1 MGAKEDKNPV
11 GAIVR
16 RMAPCLAILTA
27 VEIAGFE
34 FLRHFVFPHLLG
46 WQVHL
51 GMVALLILVSVASS
65 YFPKGQCPILSR
77 ILRGEEM
84 TRKDDVNLLR
94 VVIDTL
100 TETLPDHIY
109 VKDQESRFLLANR
122 SIAQF
127 MGVPSPADLL
137 GRSDFDFYPQEV
149 AEDFFQDEQ
158 NVIRSGQPRMSQ
170 AEQIFDMEGRERW
183 ILTTQIPL
191 REKGGTVLG
200 LVGIGRDITAQKL
213 AERETETA
221 RHVAEAASRAKSEF
235 LANMSHEIRTPL
247 NGVIGMTELAL
258 DTALMPEQREYLETV
273 KCSADALLHVVN
285 DILDFSKIEAG
296 KIDLEAVDFD
306 LRECVETTL
315 KTLALRAE
323 EKGLNLLCDVMPDVP
338 ESVRGDP
345 GRLRQVL
352 FNLLG
357 NAIKFTN
364 EGEIALRVEVEA
376 ESRVGPLLHFS
387 VADTGIG
394 ISPEKIQMVFD
405 PFTQAD
411 TSTTRQYGGTG
422 LGLTITARLVRMM
435 GGAVWVES
443 AWGKGSNFHF
453 TVQMGCADAVVGA
466 LGAQEPDKA
475 RTIQPSMLENRET
488 APETRETS
496 MLRVLLAEDNP
507 VNQKLVVRLLEK
519 KGHVVVVAPNG
530 QEALNALARA
540 SFDLVLMDVQMPV
553 MDGIE
558 ATLAIR
564 KQEEGTMQHQQVVAL
579 TAHAM
584 KGDRERCLTAG
595 MDGYIAKPI
604 RHEELDLAL
613 QQAMPLR
620 DQNHTSPTAG

>member
-1 MGAKEDKNPV
+1 MGAKGDNTPV
-11 GAIVR
+11 GAVAR
-16 RMAPCLAILTA
+16 RISPCLAILVVA
-27 VEIAGFE
+27 EIAGFE

-51 GMVALLILVSVASS
+51 DMVALLILISIGSS
-65 YFPKGQCPILSR
+65 YVPKGQCPILSR
-77 ILRGEEM
+77 ILRNGEM
-84 TRKDDVNLLR
+84 TGKDDVNLLR

-127 MGVPSPADLL
+127 MGVPSPSDLL
-137 GRSDFDFYPQEV
+137 GRSDFDFYPKNV
-149 AEDFFQDEQ
+149 AEYFFQDEQ

-170 AEQIFDMEGRERW
+170 AEQIFDTEGRERW

-191 REKGGTVLG
+191 RKKGGTVLG

-213 AERETETA
+213 AERETEAA
-221 RHVAEAASRAKSEF
+221 RHIAEAANRAKSEF

-273 KCSADALLHVVN
+273 KFSADTLLHVVN

-323 EKGLNLLCDVMPDVP
+323 EKGLELLCDVMPDVP
-338 ESVRGDP
+338 KSVRGDP

-352 FNLLG
+352 FNLVG

-376 ESRVGPLLHFS
+376 ESADGLRLHFS
-387 VADTGIG
+387 VSDTGIG
-394 ISPEKIQMVFD
+394 ISAEKIQMVFD

-422 LGLTITARLVRMM
+422 LGLTITARLVQMM
-435 GGAVWVES
+435 GGTVWVES
-443 AWGKGSNFHF
+443 AWGKGSIFHF
-453 TVQMGCADAVVGA
+453 TVQMCCADAITDA
-466 LGAQEPDKA
+466 LGAQKQDKA
-475 RTIQPSMLENRET
+475 KTLQPAVLENRET
-488 APETRETS
+488 APETREAA

-519 KGHVVVVAPNG
+519 RGHVVVVAPNG
-530 QEALNALARA
+530 QEALDALARA

-558 ATLAIR
+558 ATLMIR

-584 KGDRERCLTAG
+584 KGDRERCMTAG

-620 DQNHTSPTAG
+620 DQQHTFPTAG

>member
-1 MGAKEDKNPV
+1 MDAKEDKNPV

-16 RMAPCLAILTA
+16 RISPCLAILIA

-34 FLRHFVFPHLLG
+34 FLRHFIFPRLLG
-46 WQVHL
+46 WQIHL

-65 YFPKGQCPILSR
+65 YFPKEQCPILSR
-77 ILRGEEM
+77 ILRGGEM

-109 VKDQESRFLLANR
+109 VKDRESRFLLANR

-127 MGVPSPADLL
+127 MGVPSPAELL
-137 GRSDFDFYPQEV
+137 GRSDFDFYPKDV

-170 AEQIFDMEGRERW
+170 AEQIFDTEGQERW

-435 GGAVWVES
+435 GGTVWVES

-453 TVQMGCADAVVGA
+453 TVQMGCTDAVGGA

-475 RTIQPSMLENRET
+475 KTIQPSVLENRET
-488 APETRETS
+488 EPETREAA

-519 KGHVVVVAPNG
+519 RGHVVVVAPNG
-530 QEALNALARA
+530 QEALDALARA